1 MAEYIDREAF
11 KKSVE
16 KHYCKPC
23 KAEGKDHN
31 GCWCR
36 ACWVDDMLDEVDC
49 FQPAADVAPVVHG
62 KDLASPSLFCCSVC
76 GCEDDDTYT
85 CDVSE
90 YRYCPN
96 CGAKIDEKAKPEP
109 SVVTIYKCSGC
120 GTRFMEF
127 SKGDHFCCF
136 CGAKMDEVEAKE

>member
-1 MAEYIDREAF
+1 MDEYIEREALITKF
-11 KKSVE
+11 KKMELGEHGLVE
-16 KHYCKPC
+16 RLFADGVYAVIAAFPS
-23 KAEGKDHN
+23 
-31 GCWCR
+31 
-36 ACWVDDMLDEVDC
+36 
-49 FQPAADVAPVVHG
+49 ADVAPVVHG
-62 KDLASPSLFCCSVC
+62 KDLASPSLFQCSVC

-120 GTRFMEF
+120 GTRSMEF
-127 SKGDHFCCF
+127 SKGDHFCFF
-136 CGAKMDEVEAKE
+136 CGAKMDEREDTQ